1 MNAKQGITSYLECP
15 LIHTLASLN
24 ILGNKRFAHDIQ
36 GLTLYVRHVDSKKSI
51 LFLKYSDTKTDIIK
65 TFGKVPI

>member
-1 MNAKQGITSYLECP
+1 MNAKQDITSNFYCP
-15 LIHTLASLN
+15 LIPILASLN
-24 ILGNKRFAHDIQ
+24 RLDNKRFARDIQ